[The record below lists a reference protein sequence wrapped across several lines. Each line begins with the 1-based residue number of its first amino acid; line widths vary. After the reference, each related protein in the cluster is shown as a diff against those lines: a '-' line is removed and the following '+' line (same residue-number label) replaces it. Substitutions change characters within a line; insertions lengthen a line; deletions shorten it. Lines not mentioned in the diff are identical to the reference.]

1 VPDDKQSGASP
12 QAPQAPSERKPRPG
26 EPGEPQEPQAE
37 PSGVPEGQYTRD
49 RLTEES
55 HRILGYPPDVV
66 AGALHGQ
73 EQDTFTV
80 EQARELVEKN
90 ESRVITPEGE

>member
-1 VPDDKQSGASP
+1 VPDQKQSGASP
-12 QAPQAPSERKPRPG
+12 QASQGGSDKPEKPGQPQ
-26 EPGEPQEPQAE
+26 EPQEPQAP
-37 PSGVPEGQYTRD
+37 PSGVPEGQYSRD
-49 RLTEES
+49 RLIEES

-73 EQDTFTV
+73 EQDTYSI
-80 EQARELVEKN
+80 EQARELVEAN